1 MPWKETNPMCQ
12 RTQFI
17 ALHQSGLF
25 TTTELCAR
33 FGISRKTGYK
43 WLSRF
48 EQDGPEALKARSH
61 ATRSCPHKTAP
72 EIEQLLIQGRR
83 DHPRWG
89 PKKLLAYTAKRHPQL
104 DLPAASSVGDL
115 LRRSG
120 LIRAK
125 RPRRWTHPGSVPLTA
140 TAPNQVWC
148 ADFKG
153 QFKMADMAD
162 GQYCFPLTVTDA
174 YSRCLLACDAHRST
188 ETSTAMTSFERLF
201 HQLGLPEAIRTD
213 NGVPFVTPAIG
224 GLSHLNLWWTRLGI
238 VHQRIEPGKP
248 QQNGRHERMHKTL
261 KAEATKPAQRDL
273 KAQQARFDAFI
284 NEFNHE
290 RPHEALGQNLPA
302 SFYIP
307 SSRALPS
314 HLPTPHYPK
323 HFQPKH
329 FQVRLVSRAGT
340 FRLHGWQ
347 THISEVLSGQY
358 IGLEEVDN
366 AAWTIWFFERELG
379 RFDQKSGRIFH

>member
-1 MPWKETNPMCQ
+1 MCQ

-25 TTTELCAR
+25 TTTELCTR

-72 EIEQLLIQGRR
+72 EIEQLLIQVRR

-104 DLPAASSVGDL
+104 GLPAASSVGDL

-120 LIRAK
+120 LILAK

-153 QFKMADMAD
+153 QFKMAD

-174 YSRCLLACDAHRST
+174 YSRCLLACDAQRST

-201 HQLGLPEAIRTD
+201 HELGLPEAIRTD

-302 SFYIP
+302 SLYIP
-307 SSRALPS
+307 SSVLCLLICP
-314 HLPTPHYPK
+314 LPTTRSTSRCAWSA
-323 HFQPKH
+323 
-329 FQVRLVSRAGT
+329 VRARFAFMAGRRTSARYSRDSTLAWKRGTMMLGSSGSLSVSLGASTRRAAGST
-340 FRLHGWQ
+340 TESVRQAG
-347 THISEVLSGQY
+347 SV
-358 IGLEEVDN
+358 
-366 AAWTIWFFERELG
+366 
-379 RFDQKSGRIFH
+379 

>member
-1 MPWKETNPMCQ
+1 MCQ

-25 TTTELCAR
+25 TTTELCTR

-61 ATRSCPHKTAP
+61 APRSCPHKTAP
-72 EIEQLLIQGRR
+72 EIEQLLIQVRR

-104 DLPAASSVGDL
+104 GLPAASSVGDL

-120 LIRAK
+120 LILAK

-153 QFKMADMAD
+153 QFKMAD

-174 YSRCLLACDAHRST
+174 YSRCLLACDAQRST

-201 HQLGLPEAIRTD
+201 HELGLPEAIRTD

-273 KAQQARFDAFI
+273 KAQQVRFDAFI
-284 NEFNHE
+284 NAFNHE

-302 SFYIP
+302 SLYIP

-314 HLPTPHYPK
+314 DLPTPHYPK
-323 HFQPKH
+323 HFQ
-329 FQVRLVSRAGT
+329 VRLVSSAGT

-366 AAWTIWFFERELG
+366 DAWIIWFFERELG
-379 RFDQKSGRIFH
+379 RFDQKSGRIYH